1 MRIIR
6 GATRLSGALR
16 HGAFVLWTLF
26 FISCSSAPASMRAN
40 EGEGADLALSTPA
53 KEAAADGDAPE
64 AMGAEEAALRLK
76 IVESALDLVGS
87 KANSTKLV
95 NGKKFC
101 LDCSGTVR
109 AAYWGAGVALDGDP
123 ARAGGNGVAVLWYN
137 SEKFGE
143 VLKTGGEPSVGDIIF
158 WDNTWDRNGNKKF
171 GDDPLTHVGVII
183 SIDDDGTITYL
194 HTDYLKG
201 VVTEV
206 MTLDTP
212 SVYRDETG
220 RKINSAMYMASY
232 PGNPANPPLWTA
244 AELFRGLADARE
256 IAARWPQ

>member
-1 MRIIR
+1 
-6 GATRLSGALR
+6 
-16 HGAFVLWTLF
+16 
-26 FISCSSAPASMRAN
+26 MRAN
-40 EGEGADLALSTPA
+40 EGDGAELALSTPSREQGV
-53 KEAAADGDAPE
+53 KDEAST
-64 AMGAEEAALRLK
+64 AMSEEEAALRLK
-76 IVESALDLVGS
+76 IVETALGLVGS

-95 NGKKFC
+95 AGKKFC

-123 ARAGGNGVAVLWYN
+123 AGAGGNGVAILWYN
-137 SEKFGE
+137 SEHFGD
-143 VLKTGGEPSVGDIIF
+143 VLKSGDDPGVGDIIF
-158 WDNTWDRNGNKKF
+158 WDNTYDRNGNKKF
-171 GDDPLTHVGVII
+171 GDDPLTHVGIII
-183 SIDDDGTITYL
+183 SIDEDGTITYL

-206 MTLDTP
+206 MTLDKA

-232 PGNPANPPLWTA
+232 PGNPNNPPLWTA